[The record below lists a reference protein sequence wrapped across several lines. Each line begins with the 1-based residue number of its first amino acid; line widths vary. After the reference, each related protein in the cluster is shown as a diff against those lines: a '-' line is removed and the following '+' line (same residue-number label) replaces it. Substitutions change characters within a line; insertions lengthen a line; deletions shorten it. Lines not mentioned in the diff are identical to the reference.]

1 MEDTNE
7 EWEEFLRVYKYIL
20 VLYGLATCMYIC
32 AIFFMFKYLRRRSN
46 YSEVEKPPDP
56 MMIEKQEANML
67 YEIKNSSPVLSNS
80 NVSILPAMQKI
91 SSAPELDTISLANV
105 SSVES
110 LNVKD
115 TLTVPNGLEGF
126 DDSTDSVSSV

>member
-46 YSEVEKPPDP
+46 YSEEKPPDP

>member
-1 MEDTNE
+1 
-7 EWEEFLRVYKYIL
+7 
-20 VLYGLATCMYIC
+20 MYIC